1 MSIDQSLRVI
11 SFALNVLCLAV
22 WIRLVKIHPPL
33 WPSVCIP
40 LSLFVHTLIF
50 YAVLI
55 DRNAV
60 PTPDLIMWSNGLRLH
75 EDATWLIGGLLMG
88 HVLSRAK
95 RVGGN
100 G

>member
-1 MSIDQSLRVI
+1 MDQSLRVI

-40 LSLFVHTLIF
+40 LALFVHMLIF

-55 DRNAV
+55 DRNAT
-60 PTPDLIMWSNGLRLH
+60 PTPDLIMWSNGLRVQEAL
-75 EDATWLIGGLLMG
+75 TWLAGGVLMG
-88 HVLSRAK
+88 RVLSRAK
-95 RVGGN
+95 RAGGN